1 MKVYILV
8 CNWMHDGGNVV
19 NQIAGV
25 FATLKSARKAMA
37 EKFSEDIQNRDY
49 ESYRFD
55 KTSGKLWNG
64 TEDNSEDYSGYS
76 IETVPVQEEEPAER
90 TDNRP
95 FMRTWVPMTAGQVQG
110 YLSDADF
117 ENSCQ
122 PIMEENML
130 EIYGEGSF
138 FVAEDYIEKKS
149 R

>member
-55 KTSGKLWNG
+55 KTVRIYETKDGIKTDR
-64 TEDNSEDYSGYS
+64 TEL
-76 IETVPVQEEEPAER
+76 IER
-90 TDNRP
+90 
-95 FMRTWVPMTAGQVQG
+95 
-110 YLSDADF
+110 
-117 ENSCQ
+117 
-122 PIMEENML
+122 
-130 EIYGEGSF
+130 
-138 FVAEDYIEKKS
+138 
-149 R
+149 